1 MKKLFLLIISLLLTF
16 TSVSCGP
23 SEEELTRN
31 AYDEVL
37 EERLSQTIEMDGAVF
52 LLEKYQF
59 VSSYDHP
66 DVYVQGS
73 FDMYYQYDTNIFNKE
88 EVKGYSGTRL
98 RFTLKEEAMSINS
111 YETYIDCTATN
122 LDGSYSKTVR
132 KKVIIPSWEYCIGY
146 IYKGSATNFK
156 TFTNNGKNGFYYW
169 TQYISS
175 GHFYTDY
182 ILELDIPNELITYEK
197 REYEKDTSGSYNH
210 ETNEAIYYYGEQK
223 LSINGTLVNSIDD
236 LADAKMGS
244 FESSLSGM
252 IKKFDRMFGVIG
264 LDEYVSSLTK

>member
-37 EERLSQTIEMDGAVF
+37 EERLSQTIELDSAVF
-52 LLEKYQF
+52 LLEKYEF

-73 FDMYYQYDTNIFNKE
+73 FNMYYQYDTNIFDKE

-132 KKVIIPSWEYCIGY
+132 KKVVIPSWEYCIGY

-156 TFTNNGKNGFYYW
+156 MFDNNGTNGFYLQ

-175 GHFYTDY
+175 GHFYEDTY
-182 ILELDIPNELITYEK
+182 VELDIPNELVKYK
-197 REYEKDTSGSYNH
+197 VVEYEKDTGGSYNFS
-210 ETNEAIYYYGEQK
+210 TNEAIYYYGKQK
-223 LSINGTLVNSIDD
+223 VSINGSYLDNISELNNSD
-236 LADAKMGS
+236 KFS
-244 FESSLSGM
+244 FESSVSGM
-252 IKKFDRMFGVIG
+252 IKRFDRMFGAIG
-264 LDEYVSSLTK
+264 LDGYVSSLTK